1 MIFNY
6 GFSIVGKSH
15 IEKDTC
21 CQDAHKIRK
30 MDNGWYVA
38 AIADGVGSAKNS
50 HIGSKIAADT
60 VVDFCAEC
68 MPWDYSII
76 GIKSMLRTAYNYAFK
91 KIIRE
96 SEKSGEPIESYD
108 TTLSVVIYDGRRI
121 IYGHSGDGAIIGL
134 TIYGDYVQ
142 ITKPQKGEDM
152 ISVLPL
158 RAGYT
163 VWSIDTYEEDLAA
176 VMLMTD
182 GMLDG
187 ALCPYLLKLSNVSEV
202 YTPIASFFA
211 DPYGIAED
219 ENQTK
224 TIKNDIKDFIVA
236 DEKYNIAKFY
246 DRLLEIYKK
255 HLGEKSEELITDLK
269 EKNYPLAL
277 MQSVQDD
284 KTMVALINTENVCE
298 TKDVRYFSDPD
309 WDELQEEWNKRAY
322 PHLYTERMEE
332 SSVENKND
340 TNSDD
345 ENKDNERNQTDDAI
359 IDSKKE
365 DAVSSTETDKT
376 LETLSTPAN
385 RQTTVHKNYE
395 KTKDIESVN
404 KQDQKQVYFIP
415 PSNSQTQ
422 NKQNSAQFSIQ
433 QKHDKPKKRGLFG
446 KATDLIEKSVNVIET
461 FFADDDVN

>member
-15 IEKDTC
+15 IEKGIC
-21 CQDAHKIRK
+21 CQDSHKIKK

-60 VVDFCAEC
+60 VVDFCSEY
-68 MPWDYSII
+68 MPWDYSVI

-91 KIIRE
+91 QIIRE
-96 SEKSGEPIESYD
+96 SEKSGETIESYD

-142 ITKPQKGEDM
+142 ITKPQKGDDM
-152 ISVLPL
+152 VSVLPL

-187 ALCPYLLKLSNVSEV
+187 ALCPYLLKQSNISEV

-211 DPYGIAED
+211 DPYGTT
-219 ENQTK
+219 ENGKKAKKTK
-224 TIKNDIKDFIVA
+224 EEIKDFITA
-236 DEKYNIAKFY
+236 DEKYDSKKFY
-246 DRLLEIYKK
+246 DRLSEIYKK
-255 HLGEKSEELITDLK
+255 HLGENSEELITNLQ
-269 EKNYPLAL
+269 EKNYPIAL

-284 KTMVALINTENVCE
+284 KTMVALISTEVGCE
-298 TKDVRYFSDPD
+298 TKNIQHFSDPN
-309 WDELQEEWNKRAY
+309 WDDLQEEWNKKAY
-322 PHLYTERMEE
+322 PHLYKDKEKTVDAIDDKTDIKSNEDGNDNSKKQEVKKSNQSKETDTE
-332 SSVENKND
+332 SSNGLDKN
-340 TNSDD
+340 T
-345 ENKDNERNQTDDAI
+345 KLTDA
-359 IDSKKE
+359 SE
-365 DAVSSTETDKT
+365 YT
-376 LETLSTPAN
+376 
-385 RQTTVHKNYE
+385 
-395 KTKDIESVN
+395 
-404 KQDQKQVYFIP
+404 
-415 PSNSQTQ
+415 QTQ
-422 NKQNSAQFSIQ
+422 NNNCQGKAKELLDNKHQVYYNLPANPQTQNNQTNPQSAPR
-433 QKHDKPKKRGLFG
+433 KHNKPKKKGLLG
-446 KATDLIEKSVNVIET
+446 DLFDNMNSMIN
-461 FFADDDVN
+461 FFIDDDIN